1 MDCQVYVL
9 TMSDK
14 QSCDDK
20 EDWIAGF
27 TAITVPTWTLAH
39 VVVLI
44 EMLKLNEAD

>member
-1 MDCQVYVL
+1 MIASIRTYVL

-27 TAITVPTWTLAH
+27 AAITVPT
-39 VVVLI
+39 
-44 EMLKLNEAD
+44 